1 MRKTKCLAFAL
12 MMTASLALAG
22 CAKTA
27 GTEPTKDGGAQT
39 TAAAQEPGAAQS
51 SGMQQ
56 ESSAAQSEAG
66 TQTAAEPQ
74 KIDGGTMIIPEPG
87 DISSLNIWYETGD
100 EGMTMLKPVYDP
112 LFITDRGEVRYYLA
126 ESFEVSEDGLQI
138 TVKLRDNMTWH
149 DGEPITADDLIFT
162 FDIKNDPN
170 TSASSGTKVDGELV
184 AYEKVDDLTVR
195 FTLPKVYAAYL
206 ETLGSIRMMPKHV
219 YEGETDMANSQL
231 NQTQGVGSGPYMVK
245 EWNKGENLTLVRY
258 EDYYRGKPNLE
269 SVVFKIIPNESTQE
283 IAFQNGEINLFPI
296 SLGEKLSKY
305 SADENLNVYSFPRGR
320 VNYMGFNSNSENMKD
335 IKARQAIAAAINLNE
350 LVLGAYGE
358 NIAEPATNFF
368 GPGVPYYDANVT
380 NYEYNLDQAK
390 QLAEEAGLVGKT
402 LKLVYNNSRSNQ
414 EETALILQQQL
425 KAIGV
430 NLEATGYDTQG
441 FFEVF
446 FYTDLGDWDLGLN
459 GYAANAGP
467 NSIRYMF
474 SSDGFLTKN
483 VFTSDEA
490 LALWQDGNA
499 TFDEAERETI
509 YKKLQQQI
517 KDDYCMYPI
526 AYPNW
531 IAATDKGLMGIDSLQ
546 VVPVFEDYL
555 EIYRVE

>member
-1 MRKTKCLAFAL
+1 MRKTKGLAL
-12 MMTASLALAG
+12 TLALASALMVSA

-27 GTEPTKDGGAQT
+27 DTQQTQESGG
-39 TAAAQEPGAAQS
+39 TAAV
-51 SGMQQ
+51 QQ
-56 ESSAAQSEAG
+56 ESSTLQQETSEQEAR
-66 TQTAAEPQ
+66 EPE

-112 LFITDRGEVRYYLA
+112 LFVIDKGEVRYYLA
-126 ESFEVSEDGLQI
+126 ENYQVSEDGLQI
-138 TVKLRDNMTWH
+138 TVKLRDKMTWH

-170 TSASSGTKVDGELV
+170 TSSSGGTKVDGELV
-184 AYEKVDDLTVR
+184 AYEKVDDLTVK
-195 FTLPKVYAAYL
+195 FTLPTVYAAYL
-206 ETLGSIRMMPKHV
+206 ETLGGIKMMPKHI

-245 EWNKGENLTLVRY
+245 EWNKGESLTLVRY
-258 EDYYRGKPNLE
+258 EDYYRGRPNLE
-269 SVVFKIIPNESTQE
+269 SVIFKIIPNESTQE
-283 IAFQNGEINLFPI
+283 IAFQNGELSMFPI
-296 SLGEKLSKY
+296 SSSEKLAKY
-305 SADENLNVYSFPRGR
+305 SADGNLNVYSFPRGR
-320 VNYMGFNSNSENMKD
+320 VNYMGFNKDSENMKD
-335 IKARQAIAAAINLNE
+335 IKARQAIAAAINLDE

-368 GPGVPYYDANVT
+368 GPGVPYYDETVT
-380 NYEYNLDQAK
+380 NYEYNLEQAR
-390 QLAEEAGLVGKT
+390 QLAEEAGLTGKT

-441 FFEVF
+441 FFEIF

-467 NSIRYMF
+467 NSLRYMF

-483 VFTSDEA
+483 VFTTDEA
-490 LALWQDGNA
+490 LALWQSGNA
-499 TFDEAERETI
+499 TFDEAGRDEI
-509 YKKLQQQI
+509 YKQLQQQI

-526 AYPNW
+526 AFPNW

-546 VVPVFEDYL
+546 AVPVFEDYL
-555 EIYRVE
+555 KIYRAE